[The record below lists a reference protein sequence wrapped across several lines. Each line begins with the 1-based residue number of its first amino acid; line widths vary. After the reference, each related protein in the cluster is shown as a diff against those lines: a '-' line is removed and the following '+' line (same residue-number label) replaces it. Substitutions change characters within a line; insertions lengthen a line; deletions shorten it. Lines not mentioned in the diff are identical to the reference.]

1 MDPKGRG
8 VVLQSCWIVHAGKWF
23 SDVSRGAAG
32 SGAQQ
37 CLARHRRGRCAS
49 LSEVDLA
56 SATKALFG
64 NRLAPRI
71 YGAGK
76 PSSRIFNCSSVSSA
90 PGAAEQSVSEQAL
103 SRNSL
108 GAVDAVQV
116 AVKFKF
122 QEAFVLGLQNWSLSR
137 IRRFILGECELV
149 ASLSRQF
156 GSSLWMSGGGHG
168 ARRYADALR
177 RQNSSFG
184 FLRVIVHHCCHCSFG
199 SWSLLSQTS
208 PPEVYRD

>member
-1 MDPKGRG
+1 M
-8 VVLQSCWIVHAGKWF
+8 
-23 SDVSRGAAG
+23 SRASP
-32 SGAQQ
+32 SGT
-37 CLARHRRGRCAS
+37 LRFPVG
-49 LSEVDLA
+49 
-56 SATKALFG
+56 G
-64 NRLAPRI
+64 
-71 YGAGK
+71 
-76 PSSRIFNCSSVSSA
+76 
-90 PGAAEQSVSEQAL
+90 
-103 SRNSL
+103 RNSL

>member
-1 MDPKGRG
+1 MPVYIREEDEPRCAASDPPCEGSGICLFAGGWIMDPKGRG

-23 SDVSRGAAG
+23 NDVSRGAAG

-90 PGAAEQSVSEQAL
+90 PGAAEQSVSEQVATVL
-103 SRNSL
+103 EPWTQSR
-108 GAVDAVQV
+108 
-116 AVKFKF
+116 
-122 QEAFVLGLQNWSLSR
+122 SLS
-137 IRRFILGECELV
+137 
-149 ASLSRQF
+149 
-156 GSSLWMSGGGHG
+156 
-168 ARRYADALR
+168 
-177 RQNSSFG
+177 NSSSKRLLCWGCRIGAFQG
-184 FLRVIVHHCCHCSFG
+184 FDG
-199 SWSLLSQTS
+199 S
-208 PPEVYRD
+208 Y